1 MRAAGSFS
9 VAVII
14 CLLWCGV
21 WEVAPMAKANTSPS
35 QCKQEVGRLRDE
47 CRSAILPGRN
57 PSALCCQIVRTAHVE
72 CVCPYVTPKVANL
85 IPVGR
90 TIKQIEGC
98 GRSVPRNFKCGS
110 ITTPP

>member
-1 MRAAGSFS
+1 MRAAGSL
-9 VAVII
+9 AVII
-14 CLLWCGV
+14 CLLWCNV
-21 WEVAPMAKANTSPS
+21 CEVVPMAKADTSPS

-57 PSALCCQIVRTAHVE
+57 PSALCCQIVRAAHVE

-85 IPVGR
+85 IPVER